1 MLPMNAGLMRTIP
14 LSRQQWFVLGLL
26 LLLIG
31 LSVQYTV
38 KTLDPQSPYRSAFN
52 RWRVPLLELD
62 SGADIY
68 REHNYPNPPIMAL
81 LLYPLA
87 QLHPLWGALIWFYLK
102 VAMVVAA
109 FAWVFRLVET
119 PERPFP
125 PWAKAAA
132 ILLSI
137 RPIMGD
143 LSHGNINL
151 FILFLVVASLYAF
164 HRGRDLSAGLLLALA
179 ITCKVTPAL
188 FVPYLLWK
196 RAWKALAGCALGL
209 LLFSWLIPG
218 CFLGMGRNAQLLE
231 SWYEGMVKPF
241 VVDGQVTTEHMNQ
254 SLPGL
259 VYRLTTLSPSFIKY
273 VDNQPV
279 GTRFDNLWNL
289 DADVARWIVKGCMA
303 LFAGL
308 VVWTCRT
315 PSTPRQ
321 GWRLA
326 AEYSL
331 VVLGM
336 LLFSERTW
344 KHHCV
349 TLVLPFSVIV
359 YYLAV
364 YWPQGGMRWYLIGTL
379 AAAMLLMAST
389 STSLLAD
396 AKSAQAY
403 GAYMWANLL
412 LVAAL
417 AVLLRTGRAAPLPEC
432 SNSRTNPNLSLISS
446 QTI

>member
-1 MLPMNAGLMRTIP
+1 LN
-14 LSRQQWFVLGLL
+14 
-26 LLLIG
+26 
-31 LSVQYTV
+31 
-38 KTLDPQSPYRSAFN
+38 PY
-52 RWRVPLLELD
+52 
-62 SGADIY
+62 
-68 REHNYPNPPIMAL
+68 
-81 LLYPLA
+81 
-87 QLHPLWGALIWFYLK
+87 WGALVWFYLK
-102 VAMVVAA
+102 VAMTLAA

-143 LSHGNINL
+143 LQHGNINL
-151 FILFLVVASLYAF
+151 FILFLVVAGLYAF
-164 HRGRDLSAGLLLALA
+164 RRGWDLSAGLLLALG

-209 LLFSWLIPG
+209 VLFLWVIPG
-218 CFLGMGRNAQLLE
+218 CFLGMARNAQFLE

-241 VVDGQVTTEHMNQ
+241 VVDGQVTTEHQNQ

-259 VYRLTTLSPSFIKY
+259 VYRLTTASASFIKY
-273 VDNQPV
+273 VDDKPV
-279 GTRFDNLWNL
+279 GTQFNNFWDL
-289 DADVARWIVKGCMA
+289 DPDAARWIVKGCMA

-315 PSTPRQ
+315 PTTPRQ

-359 YYLAV
+359 YYLAAGR
-364 YWPQGGMRWYLIGTL
+364 PTGAMRYYMIGTL
-379 AAAMLLMAST
+379 AAVMLVMAST

-396 AKSAQAY
+396 AKSAQVY
-403 GAYMWANLL
+403 GAYVWANLL

-417 AVLLRTGRAAPLPEC
+417 ALLLKTGREGAPAGQVH
-432 SNSRTNPNLSLISS
+432 SFHLS
-446 QTI
+446 